1 MDRDFERFRGGAYEP
16 LSTRLH
22 ITLHKT
28 KAIVLNRNTYNR
40 MGKPEAVFLSFSR
53 KRDVIAIEPTSPHFN
68 DAFPLMKAGAGYRIN
83 SSPFCSHFNIK
94 PTTTLR
100 FITPELEGTT
110 LHLNL
115 ADTVEVHRRKPK
127 KKN

>member
-1 MDRDFERFRGGAYEP
+1 MDREFERFRGGAYEP

-53 KRDVIAIEPTSPHFN
+53 QRDIIAIEPTSIRYN
-68 DAFPLMKAGAGYRIN
+68 EAFPLVKCGLGYRIN
-83 SSPFCSHFNIK
+83 AGPFCSHFNIK
-94 PTTTLR
+94 PTSTLR
-100 FITPELEGTT
+100 FIAPELTGTT
-110 LHLNL
+110 LHLSL
-115 ADTVEVHRRKPK
+115 GDTVEVHRQNRKGK
-127 KKN
+127 